1 MFRFSEGSL
10 ECVNVSIYG
19 LGGWDL
25 KSEYISVESDF
36 ANQKLSL
43 GLNVIIPSEMG
54 VKVTN
59 YDVDLAL
66 GAEFPLYGT
75 GNIT

>member
-1 MFRFSEGSL
+1 M
-10 ECVNVSIYG
+10 NVSIYG
-19 LGGWDL
+19 LSGWEP

-36 ANQKLSL
+36 ANKKLNL
-43 GLNVIIPSEMG
+43 GLQVIIPSEMG

-66 GAEFPLYGT
+66 GTDFPLYGT